1 MCMLVSDAARL
12 LEMNP
17 QILRLALQQKKFS
30 FGVAIRTSPNRYT
43 YYINERLLDQY
54 LKGSGY
60 EKETVNA
67 DDPRGG
73 WNNVG
78 GV

>member
-17 QILRLALQQKKFS
+17 QTLRLALQQKKFS

-60 EKETVNA
+60 EKETVTA
-67 DDPRGG
+67 DDSCGS